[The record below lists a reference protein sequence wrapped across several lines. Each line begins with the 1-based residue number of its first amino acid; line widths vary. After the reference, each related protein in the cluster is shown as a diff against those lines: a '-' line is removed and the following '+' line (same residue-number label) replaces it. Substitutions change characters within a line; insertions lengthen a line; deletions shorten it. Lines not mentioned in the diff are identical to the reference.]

1 MTVLIFSSC
10 LRVLPCG
17 SMPVSTCVPFCAQVR
32 AGLGHLDPYFSKLAD
47 GMVAWIEASG
57 VGCHRLCLLLRCLS
71 RVWAGR
77 SGGMV
82 ALRRA
87 GWAAWADAGKRMTL
101 VTGWK
106 PHHASGSL
114 LCRCDVTPIVNAL
127 PPCSLPC
134 CSAGRSS
141 TPRHEPRVPG
151 SHC

>member
-1 MTVLIFSSC
+1 
-10 LRVLPCG
+10 
-17 SMPVSTCVPFCAQVR
+17 
-32 AGLGHLDPYFSKLAD
+32 
-47 GMVAWIEASG
+47 
-57 VGCHRLCLLLRCLS
+57 
-71 RVWAGR
+71 
-77 SGGMV
+77 MV

-87 GWAAWADAGKRMTL
+87 GWAAWADAGQRMAL
-101 VTGWK
+101 VEGWK

-141 TPRHEPRVPG
+141 TPRREPRVPG